1 MTLVIATVSLLAALL
16 VRPCAFVWWFVIPG
30 PRTVAIPTD
39 ADTIILTARDPEIA
53 VEVEADPTAEI
64 EVLVDES

>member
-1 MTLVIATVSLLAALL
+1 MILVALTVCALLAVAGT
-16 VRPCAFVWWFVIPG
+16 CHFIWWFVIPG
-30 PRTVAIPTD
+30 PRTVAIPTE
-39 ADTIILTARDPEIA
+39 ADTIILTARDPEIE